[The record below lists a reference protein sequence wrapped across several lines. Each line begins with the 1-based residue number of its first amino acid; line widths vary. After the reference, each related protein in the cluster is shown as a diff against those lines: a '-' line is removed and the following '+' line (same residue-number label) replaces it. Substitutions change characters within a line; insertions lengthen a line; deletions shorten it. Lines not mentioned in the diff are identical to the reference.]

1 VKVRV
6 FPEFALEPALYQH
19 AQQTDHYNQYK
30 GTSHCFFFFSVTF
43 TKISKSVQIFSMSD
57 SPSKL
62 LLIYTGGT
70 IGMIK
75 DYETNAL
82 KAFDFENIKER
93 IPELQLVDCQLD
105 TVSFEKPIDSSDM
118 TPDLWRR
125 IAEIIESRY
134 ADHDGFVVLTGTD
147 TMSYTASAL
156 SFMLEYLRKPVI
168 FTGSQLPIG
177 DLRTDAKENLIT
189 AIQVASAQE
198 KGVPKVQE
206 VALYFEY
213 KLYRANRTTKVS
225 SEQFEAFE
233 SPNFPN
239 LAESGVHLTFNDPIL
254 RRLKPDEKGK
264 ELVVRKEMSSDVV
277 ILKLFPGITETTVR
291 HVLSIPGLK
300 GVVLETFGAGNAPTE
315 NWFLDCLS
323 EAIQAGIQIVN
334 VTQCVSGSVLQGLY
348 AASSGMKRI
357 GVLSG
362 RDITTES
369 ALAKLRYLL
378 TFDFSREEFKTH
390 FERPLRGELSE
401 F

>member
-1 VKVRV
+1 MADR
-6 FPEFALEPALYQH
+6 
-19 AQQTDHYNQYK
+19 
-30 GTSHCFFFFSVTF
+30 
-43 TKISKSVQIFSMSD
+43 
-57 SPSKL
+57 PSKL

-93 IPELQLVDCQLD
+93 IPELQLVDCQLE
-105 TVSFEKPIDSSDM
+105 TISFEKPIDSSDM
-118 TPDLWRR
+118 TPELWRR

-134 ADHDGFVVLTGTD
+134 HENDGFVVLTGTD

-198 KGVPKVQE
+198 KGEPKIQE

-213 KLYRANRTTKVS
+213 KLYRGNRTTKLS

-233 SPNFPN
+233 SPNFPH
-239 LAESGVHLTFNDPIL
+239 LAESGVHLLFNDPIL
-254 RRLKPDEKGK
+254 RRLKPTEEGK
-264 ELVVRKEMSSDVV
+264 ELTVRKEMSSDVV
-277 ILKLFPGITETTVR
+277 ILKLFPGITEATVR
-291 HVLSIPGLK
+291 HVLSVPDLK
-300 GVVLETFGAGNAPTE
+300 GVVLETYGAGNAPTE
-315 NWFLDCLS
+315 PWFLNCLK
-323 EAIQAGIQIVN
+323 EAIQGGIQIVN

-348 AASSGMKRI
+348 ASSSGMKRI

-362 RDITTES
+362 GDITTES

-378 TFDFSREEFKTH
+378 TFNFGPDEFKTH
-390 FERPLRGELSE
+390 FERPLRGELTE